1 MKMHARR
8 PAVTASDSFSL
19 ADALLKDQRAGATHG
34 VGNSLARALADLRRT
49 RDALAEARS
58 ALALTEA
65 ALAVAQDREKQ
76 ARLDAL
82 HDAATGLP
90 NREHFNARLIQA
102 IAQAKRRGMTL
113 ALMFFDLDSFK
124 SINDTHGHAA
134 GDKVLRQVADRLLEH
149 CRGED
154 TLCRNGGDEFLYL
167 LMDPKGKANI
177 ERIAR
182 AVRRAVSRPIE
193 IGNVRIVIHSSIGVS
208 IYPDD
213 AVSAADLIQNADAA
227 MYGAKRGKCGVTF
240 FSAPQTNGV
249 AA

>member
-1 MKMHARR
+1 MKMRARH
-8 PAVTASDSFSL
+8 PAVPVTDSISL
-19 ADALLKDQRAGATHG
+19 ADALLTDQRAGASRG
-34 VGNSLARALADLRRT
+34 VGNSLARALVDLRWT

-58 ALALTEA
+58 ALAFSEA
-65 ALAVAQDREKQ
+65 ALAVAQDGEKQ

-90 NREHFNARLIQA
+90 NREHFNARLVQA

-113 ALMFFDLDSFK
+113 AVMFFDLDSFK
-124 SINDTHGHAA
+124 SINDTYGHAA

-167 LMDPKGKANI
+167 LLDPEGRANI

-182 AVRRAVSRPIE
+182 AVRRAVARPIE

-213 AVSAADLIQNADAA
+213 TLSAAQLIQNADAA
-227 MYGAKRGKCGVTF
+227 MYGAKRGKCGVNF
-240 FSAPQTNGV
+240 FCAPHTDGV